1 MYILVYCLKFRSIF
15 TICLNI
21 SCYRYYC
28 MQFSGEDLT
37 FKRVFNYIFGL
48 YLITLGVAFSIKSG
62 LGSAPVS
69 SIPYSMNLVW
79 AIEIGVATFM
89 FQTILVAIE
98 LILLRGNFK
107 AKHFLQ
113 VFVGVLFG
121 IFTTFSVSLMGFIPS
136 ANNFPTALL
145 MSVIS
150 ILLIALGLF
159 FYVPTN
165 IVPLSVEGVT
175 QAIAIVS
182 NRLFSRIK
190 VYFDICV
197 VSSALI
203 ISYVFLGEMG
213 SVGIGT
219 ILGAVFV
226 GTTVKYIH
234 KAHSH
239 FTGNAVDLKKM

>member
-1 MYILVYCLKFRSIF
+1 
-15 TICLNI
+15 
-21 SCYRYYC
+21 
-28 MQFSGEDLT
+28 MQFSGEELT

-69 SIPYSMNLVW
+69 SIPYSLNLIW
-79 AIEIGVATFM
+79 AIEIGVATFI
-89 FQTILVAIE
+89 FQAFLVLIE
-98 LILLRGNFK
+98 LILLRRDFK
-107 AKHFLQ
+107 PKHFLQ

-121 IFTTFSVSLMGFIPS
+121 SFTSFSVALMGFIPS
-136 ANNFPTALL
+136 ASNFFIALF
-145 MSVIS
+145 MS
-150 ILLIALGLF
+150 ILSILFIALGLF

-182 NRLFSRIK
+182 NRPFSRIK

-203 ISYVFLGEMG
+203 LSYVFLGNLG
-213 SVGIGT
+213 SVGLGT
-219 ILGAVFV
+219 GLGAVFV

-234 KAHSH
+234 KLNRHI
-239 FTGNAVDLKKM
+239 TGNDVDMKKM

>member
-1 MYILVYCLKFRSIF
+1 
-15 TICLNI
+15 
-21 SCYRYYC
+21 
-28 MQFSGEDLT
+28 MQFSGEELT
-37 FKRVFNYIFGL
+37 FKRIFNYIFGL

-69 SIPYSMNLVW
+69 SIPYAMNLIW
-79 AIEIGVATFM
+79 AIEIGVATFI
-89 FQTILVAIE
+89 FHAFLVVIE
-98 LILLRGNFK
+98 LLLLRKAFK
-107 AKHFLQ
+107 PKHFLQ

-121 IFTTFSVSLMGFIPS
+121 AFTSFSVSLMYFVPP
-136 ANNFPTALL
+136 ANNIAIALV
-145 MSVIS
+145 MSIIS
-150 ILLIALGLF
+150 ILFIALGLF

-165 IVPLSVEGVT
+165 IIPLSVEGVT

-182 NRLFSRIK
+182 NRPFSRIK

-203 ISYVFLGEMG
+203 LSYIFLGNFG

-234 KAHSH
+234 KLHRKL
-239 FTGNAVDLKKM
+239 TGNAVDLKKM

>member
-1 MYILVYCLKFRSIF
+1 MGCNKY
-15 TICLNI
+15 LN
-21 SCYRYYC
+21 
-28 MQFSGEDLT
+28 MQFSGEELT

-69 SIPYSMNLVW
+69 SIPYAMNLIW
-79 AIEIGVATFM
+79 NIEIGVATFI
-89 FQTILVAIE
+89 FHAILVAIE
-98 LILLRGNFK
+98 LILLRRDFRE
-107 AKHFLQ
+107 KHFLQ

-121 IFTTFSVSLMGFIPS
+121 AFTSFSVSLMYFIPP
-136 ANNFPTALL
+136 AYNLLWALL

-150 ILLIALGLF
+150 IFFIALGLF

-165 IVPLSVEGVT
+165 IIPLSVEGVT

-182 NRLFSRIK
+182 NKPFSTIK
-190 VYFDICV
+190 VYLDITI
-197 VSSALI
+197 VSTALI
-203 ISYVFLGEMG
+203 LSYGFLGEFG

-219 ILGAVFV
+219 ILGAIFI

-234 KAHSH
+234 RINNCI
-239 FTGNAVDLKKM
+239 TGNDVNLKRCNT